1 MDIQTQNNKYHTFYD
16 IVKKWTIN
24 DFCTQGV
31 KAEVIIDML
40 ISEFIEE
47 LVYLWLQ
54 LRKEAVKIENIQ
66 LLAKEFPI
74 ATHLPINGFTSLDN
88 AKVDYLVI
96 NHAKKYIYITE
107 LKTTKITN
115 RQQRKQLLHY
125 KNYQKNVKGEKLFW
139 FFSRIIKNSNL
150 DPLFLKNPS
159 KIIPITLE
167 GSQKYITTVSRI
179 SEISGIPIKRI
190 EDIDKLTEAFK
201 SYKVKVIYLNL
212 KRYTYSDR
220 KNSSKKSFEE
230 NFEVPEI
237 VLEKLLVPPIEGGK
251 EYMDFERL
259 LKQRGKYETWNLTKE
274 LLLNLLR

>member
-1 MDIQTQNNKYHTFYD
+1 MDIQTQNNKYLAFYD
-16 IVKKWTIN
+16 MVKKWTIK
-24 DFCTQGV
+24 DFCTQGI

-54 LRKEAVKIENIQ
+54 LRREPVKIENIQ

-74 ATHLPINGFTSLDN
+74 ATDLPINWFTPLVN

-107 LKTTKITN
+107 LKTTQITN
-115 RQQRKQLLHY
+115 KEQLKQLSHY
-125 KNYQKNVKGEKLFW
+125 KKFQRNVKGKELFW
-139 FFSRIIKNSNL
+139 FFSRIIKNSKLEPFFLEN
-150 DPLFLKNPS
+150 PL
-159 KIIPITLE
+159 KIIPISLI
-167 GSQKYITTVSRI
+167 GSEKYITTVSRI

-212 KRYTYSDR
+212 KRYTYGDR

-230 NFEVPEI
+230 KFEVPEI

-251 EYMDFERL
+251 EYTDFETL
-259 LKQRGKYETWNLTKE
+259 LKQRGKYETWNLTKK